1 MSLLIETD
9 RLLIREILGEDEQDM
24 LEMDCDKEVH
34 RYIGNKPVSSIEEIR
49 KVIDFIQAQYLDYG
63 IGRWAVVKKDN
74 KEFIGW
80 TGFKYMEGP
89 INKQSSYY
97 DFGYRFKSKYWRQG
111 YATES
116 ALGALKYGL
125 EKLNLTDIFAMTHID
140 NVASRR
146 TLEKLGFQYIET
158 FNYDGYETNWREPA
172 EPTTWYKYK

>member
-1 MSLLIETD
+1 M
-9 RLLIREILGEDEQDM
+9 
-24 LEMDCDKEVH
+24 
-34 RYIGNKPVSSIEEIR
+34 
-49 KVIDFIQAQYLDYG
+49 
-63 IGRWAVVKKDN
+63 KKDN

-80 TGFKYMEGP
+80 MGFKYMEGP

-125 EKLNLTDIFAMTHID
+125 EKLNFTDIFAMTHID

-146 TLEKLGFQYIET
+146 TLEKLGFQYLET
-158 FNYDGYETNWREPA
+158 FNYDGYETNWREAA